1 MLKKIPIERPNQVWA
16 IDITYVR
23 LKSGF
28 CYLGAVIDWH
38 SRYIV
43 GWRLSNSLER
53 TCCSDAFEEA
63 VRIYS
68 KADIINTDQ
77 GSQFT
82 SEDFIKAVENAH
94 MQLSMDSVGR
104 WADNIIIERWFRTFK
119 HEHLYLMDYQ
129 TMKDARSGIAAFI
142 RYYND
147 QRLHSSLDYLTPKM
161 VYFNEVL
168 RVVA

>member
-1 MLKKIPIERPNQVWA
+1 
-16 IDITYVR
+16 
-23 LKSGF
+23 
-28 CYLGAVIDWH
+28 
-38 SRYIV
+38 
-43 GWRLSNSLER
+43 
-53 TCCSDAFEEA
+53 
-63 VRIYS
+63 
-68 KADIINTDQ
+68 
-77 GSQFT
+77 
-82 SEDFIKAVENAH
+82 

-168 RVVA
+168 RVVAWVFRLEGASWGYFLWGLAVANPQLYTTNQTLRLLSSSALSFLIGPRQSMNFIQEVSITFKQLLQFH